1 MVELIPGIRNAVRAV
16 VIRDGALLVQHK
28 TYEQGWVRY
37 ALPGG
42 APDLGETLAEGLQ
55 RECQEE
61 IGTSVEIG
69 ELMHVADYHK
79 PRDTTP
85 PTLRQQVEFL
95 FRCHVPDNYV
105 AQNGPHP
112 DKHQINVIWLP
123 LAEINQSPLFPP
135 GLKDIL
141 LMEPQSSPNNRALP
155 VYLGLIK

>member
-1 MVELIPGIRNAVRAV
+1 MAELVPGIRNAVRAV
-16 VIRDGALLVQHK
+16 IIRDGALLVQHK
-28 TYEQGWVRY
+28 TYQQGWVRY

-42 APDLGETLAEGLQ
+42 APDLGETLAEGLR

-69 ELMHVADYHK
+69 ELMYVADYYK
-79 PRDTTP
+79 PRETMP
-85 PTLRQQVEFL
+85 PTKRQQVEFL
-95 FRCHVPDNYV
+95 FRCHVSKDYV

-112 DKHQINVIWLP
+112 DKHQIDVIWLP
-123 LAEINQSPLFPP
+123 LAEVNQSPLYPP

-141 LMEPQSSPNNRALP
+141 LMELQSPPKRRALP